1 MKQDGH
7 RRHPSCLDLC
17 VSSGY
22 FSLYYL
28 ATALAS
34 FEAGLSPTAFTAFT
48 M

>member
-1 MKQDGH
+1 MKQDG
-7 RRHPSCLDLC
+7 RLQCPSCLDLC
-17 VSSGY
+17 ISSGY

-34 FEAGLSPTAFTAFT
+34 SDAGLSPTAFTAFT